1 MREREK
7 EKDSGIKE
15 LSEKESRGSERNK
28 ERKKKRT
35 SDFEQESEEK
45 FIRPRHLPLFSNN
58 FREKSYQKF
67 KRS

>member
-7 EKDSGIKE
+7 KKDSGIKE

-45 FIRPRHLPLFSNN
+45 FIRSRHLPLF
-58 FREKSYQKF
+58 FQTKSFQK
-67 KRS
+67 KV